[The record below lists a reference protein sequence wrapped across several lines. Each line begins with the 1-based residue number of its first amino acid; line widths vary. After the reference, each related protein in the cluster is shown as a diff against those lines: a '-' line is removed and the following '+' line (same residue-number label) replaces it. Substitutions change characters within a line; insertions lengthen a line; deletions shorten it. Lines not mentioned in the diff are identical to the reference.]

1 MKTVL
6 FIASLT
12 CCSLFLCAQESGY
25 YGKKMSIEFKGIL
38 QIPVFQNVFGEDKGF
53 VFKNNELQASYN
65 LRDVSFSVAFAKM
78 TSESQGYGMELI
90 SRSYQFNPL
99 KYNEINRQY
108 VDGSNQVISEY
119 LNAKV
124 AFIPVHELTIMPKL
138 IYTSNQSR
146 LPVGF
151 SNEFGIGYSIIRI
164 TDTRPELSIE
174 PTNTTINSVDVQK
187 NFIASNAE
195 ELRGFVLMY
204 GLKMNYPLTKSL
216 LVSLGFRYQYNTL
229 LNKNRFDKMEQ
240 TTAWM
245 SGKEIWSRI
254 NQRRLWGFFNA
265 GVGLV
270 YCF

>member
-1 MKTVL
+1 MKSVL
-6 FIASLT
+6 LISFFTS
-12 CCSLFLCAQESGY
+12 CSLFSYAQEAGY
-25 YGKKMSIEFKGIL
+25 YGKKMSIEFKGMGQL
-38 QIPVFQNVFGEDKGF
+38 PVFQNVFGEDKGY

-65 LRDVSFSVAFAKM
+65 LRDVSFSVALAKM
-78 TSESQGYGMELI
+78 TSENQGYGLELI

-108 VDGSNQVISEY
+108 VDENNQVISQY

-124 AFIPVHELTIMPKL
+124 AFVPVNEITIMPKM

-164 TDTRPELSIE
+164 TNTHPELSFDT
-174 PTNTTINSVDVQK
+174 TNTSISITEVQK
-187 NFIASNAE
+187 EFIATEAE
-195 ELRGFVLMY
+195 ELKGLVLMY

-216 LVSLGFRYQYNTL
+216 LFSVGFRYQYNTL
-229 LNKNRFDKMEQ
+229 LNQKNFEKMEQ

-245 SGKEIWSRI
+245 SGREVWSRI

-265 GVGLV
+265 GIGMV

>member
-1 MKTVL
+1 MKLGLLISL
-6 FIASLT
+6 FTL
-12 CCSLFLCAQESGY
+12 CSLFSFTQEAGY
-25 YGKKMSIEFKGIL
+25 YGKNMSIEFKGMGQL
-38 QIPVFQNVFGEDKGF
+38 PVFQNVFGEDKGY

-65 LRDVSFSVAFAKM
+65 LKDLSFSVALAKM
-78 TSESQGYGMELI
+78 TNENQGYGLELI

-108 VDGSNQVISEY
+108 VDETNQVISQY
-119 LNAKV
+119 VNAKA
-124 AFIPVHELTIMPKL
+124 AFVPVHELTIMPKM
-138 IYTSNQSR
+138 IYNSNQSR

-164 TDTRPELSIE
+164 TNMHPDLSFDT
-174 PTNTTINSVDVQK
+174 TNTTISIAEVQK
-187 NFIASNAE
+187 EFIATEAE
-195 ELRGFVLMY
+195 ELKGLVLMY

-216 LVSLGFRYQYNTL
+216 LFSIGFRYQYNTL
-229 LNKNRFDKMEQ
+229 LNQKSFEKMEQ

-245 SGKEIWSRI
+245 SGREVWSRI

-265 GVGLV
+265 GVGMV